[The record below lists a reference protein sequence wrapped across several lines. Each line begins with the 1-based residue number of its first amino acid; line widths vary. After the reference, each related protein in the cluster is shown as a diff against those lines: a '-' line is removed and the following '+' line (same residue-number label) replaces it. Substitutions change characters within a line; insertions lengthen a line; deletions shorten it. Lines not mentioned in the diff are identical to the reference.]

1 MERKVYVLSNT
12 DDSKFK
18 YDGGNII
25 GVFGSLESAKEKVEE
40 VKKEIEKNYS
50 GSDLEWRDYTPYPP
64 YNVECVERTDLYI
77 NTDIHGFISSNDII
91 YITEWDLIDLPR
103 NIKSSYRK

>member
-50 GSDLEWRDYTPYPP
+50 
-64 YNVECVERTDLYI
+64 
-77 NTDIHGFISSNDII
+77 DII
-91 YITEWDLIDLPR
+91 GKILEHTLIDNKKHLMDY
-103 NIKSSYRK
+103 N